1 MAKIYFNPRKTD
13 LCKKTLSISADESL
27 MEVLLLAGIPVA
39 SSCHGEGICGKCKI
53 AITKGNDHILPE
65 SELEINLKIKNNL
78 KENERFAC
86 LIKITDDVEI
96 DTSYW

>member
-1 MAKIYFNPRKTD
+1 MAKIFFNPSKTD
-13 LCKKTLSISADESL
+13 LCKKTLSISVDDSL
-27 MEVLLLAGIPVA
+27 MKVLLLAGIPVA

-53 AITKGNDHILPE
+53 TITKGIHHILPE
-65 SELEINLKIKNNL
+65 SELEINLKKKNNL
-78 KENERFAC
+78 NENERFAC